1 MDGQTHELVDIL
13 WRWFVIR
20 GPGRAMVNLPTKFEV
35 STANY
40 SPAHVTQWIMHSGAM
55 CSGASPRYLAATK
68 LSPWAII
75 QGCFCDSKFSHFG
88 RILACDRQI
97 DRHTMTSYTMLT

>member
-40 SPAHVTQWIMHSGAM
+40 SPAHVTRVDNALGRHVQWSIAEIFGSNK
-55 CSGASPRYLAATK
+55 TK
-68 LSPWAII
+68 SL
-75 QGCFCDSKFSHFG
+75 GY
-88 RILACDRQI
+88 
-97 DRHTMTSYTMLT
+97 HTGLFL